1 MVNVLVIEDDANMQT
16 IIRWIIEEFSASSGI
31 VAYPEFI
38 TDGRKAWRNLRE
50 RPFDLIL
57 LDLSLPLMTGF
68 EILEL
73 VRPGIYTPIIVLSS
87 SSENSDVAK
96 AYLLGANAYIHKS
109 GVKKLKTSLKA
120 TLSYFLEHS
129 LLPCPLY

>member
-1 MVNVLVIEDDANMQT
+1 MVNILVIEDDANMQM
-16 IIRWIIEEFSASSGI
+16 IIRWIIKDFS
-31 VAYPEFI
+31 VANDMAICPEFI
-38 TDGRKAWRNLRE
+38 TNGKKAWQNLRE

-57 LDLSLPLMTGF
+57 LDLSLPLMNGF
-68 EILEL
+68 EILQRI
-73 VRPGIYTPIIVLSS
+73 RPGVYTPIIVLSS

-109 GVKKLKTSLKA
+109 GAKKLKVSLKA
-120 TLSYFLEHS
+120 SLSYFLEHS